1 MNILYEMLPD
11 AANRPA
17 TASRSRRGTIETVIS
32 QPGLGML
39 RAGTTKGIFMVKSI
53 YYRASLFGVL
63 IVFSMVA
70 TSRVAEAQDAKAP
83 DYEAI
88 VAAPDRSDADR
99 QTDQRRQPAKMLA
112 FTGLRSGMKVLDME
126 ANAGYSTEL
135 LARAVGPDGVVY
147 AQDPAAL
154 IERFV
159 KDKFD
164 IRAQKPAMKNV
175 VHVIR
180 NFDDPIP
187 PDVSG
192 LDLITF
198 FFAYHDVTYMQVD
211 RAEMNRKMFAAL
223 KPGGFLIIADH
234 SARPGDGTNVAK
246 TLHRIEE
253 STLRQEIEAAG
264 FKLASEADF
273 LRHPEDPRDAAVFHP
288 QVPVD
293 EFVLRYQKPL

>member
-1 MNILYEMLPD
+1 M
-11 AANRPA
+11 
-17 TASRSRRGTIETVIS
+17 VIS
-32 QPGLGML
+32 VRRHARTIGMFAAL
-39 RAGTTKGIFMVKSI
+39 SIFAAWGA
-53 YYRASLFGVL
+53 ASAV
-63 IVFSMVA
+63 
-70 TSRVAEAQDAKAP
+70 AQDAKAADKAPDKAADKAP

-99 QTDQRRQPAKMLA
+99 QADQRRQPARMLA
-112 FTGLRSGMKVLDME
+112 FAAVKTGMKVLDME

-135 LARAVGPDGVVY
+135 LARAVGPTGVVY
-147 AQDPAAL
+147 AQDSSAV

-164 IRAQKPAMKNV
+164 IRAEKPAMKNV

-187 PDVSG
+187 PEVSG

-198 FFAYHDVTYMQVD
+198 FFAYHDVTYMEVD
-211 RAEMNRKMFAAL
+211 RAAMNGKMFAAL

-234 SARPGDGTNVAK
+234 SARPGDGTTVAK

-253 STLRQEIEAAG
+253 SALRQEIEAAG
-264 FKLASEADF
+264 FKLVTEADF
-273 LRHPEDPRDAAVFHP
+273 LRHPEDPRDAAVFRP
-288 QVPVD
+288 QIPTD
-293 EFVLRYQKPL
+293 EFVLKYQKPL

>member
-1 MNILYEMLPD
+1 
-11 AANRPA
+11 
-17 TASRSRRGTIETVIS
+17 
-32 QPGLGML
+32 
-39 RAGTTKGIFMVKSI
+39 MVKSVHC
-53 YYRASLFGVL
+53 RANVIVVLALFS
-63 IVFSMVA
+63 IVAGSSVA
-70 TSRVAEAQDAKAP
+70 WAEDARAP

-88 VAAPDRSDADR
+88 VASPDRSDADR
-99 QTDQRRQPAKMLA
+99 QTDLRRQPARMLA
-112 FTGLRSGMKVLDME
+112 FTGARPGMKVLDMD

-135 LARAVGPDGVVY
+135 LARAVAPGGVVY
-147 AQDPAAL
+147 AQDSAEV

-164 IRAQKPAMKNV
+164 IRAQKPAMKDV

-180 NFDDPIP
+180 NFDDPVP
-187 PDVSG
+187 PDVSS

-198 FFAYHDVTYMQVD
+198 FFAYHDTTYMAVD
-211 RAEMNRKMFAAL
+211 RAQMNKKMFAAL

-234 SARPGDGTNVAK
+234 SARPGDGATVGK

-264 FKLASEADF
+264 FKLVSEADF
-273 LRHPEDPRDAAVFHP
+273 LRHPEDPRDAAVFRP

-293 EFVLRYQKPL
+293 EFVLKYQKPQ